1 MFGLMKRADRLAYCG
16 SCKTIGAMYG
26 QRARLLLNHDMVFL
40 AELLMG
46 EPEWGP
52 AHRSFNCM
60 AMPKEHPVA
69 LQYAATAAVV
79 LAHFQVEDKIVDS
92 DWWAW
97 RAVRRFFSPAYRKAA
112 ARLRGSGF
120 PLEEMTAMLR
130 TQGDREARAVSLED
144 VAEPTARATEMVFAH
159 GVASVYPLPDGRGSV
174 GLRYV
179 GDEERVR
186 MLALVGRRFGYLV
199 YVLDAWEDRAR
210 DLKSGDFNA
219 LLAFPDVDGRK
230 EILAVVESLEKDL
243 SPALAIRLRMNVEER
258 LGMRMRIL
266 HGVCRKSAGERWR
279 SAVAFARSMKE
290 RERTGLL
297 KGSAVLATVSVL
309 AFFAPHLIRGA
320 ESWRQCF
327 GLAMNLMAVGAL
339 FATVP
344 VPESPGEPGKKSS
357 KYPGF
362 CDCCSNGCECCDCCE
377 GCGECGSCCD
387 CA

>member
-1 MFGLMKRADRLAYCG
+1 MFGLMKRAGRLAYCG

-26 QRARLLLNHDMVFL
+26 QRARLLLNHDTVFL
-40 AELLMG
+40 AELLMEKS
-46 EPEWGP
+46 EPTEWTA

-60 AMPKEHPVA
+60 AMPKEHPAV
-69 LQYAATAAVV
+69 LQYAATATVA

-92 DWWAW
+92 DWWIW
-97 RAVRRFFSPAYRKAA
+97 RAVRRLFSPTYRKAA
-112 ARLRGSGF
+112 ARLRRSGF
-120 PLEEMTAMLR
+120 PLQEISAVLASQAE
-130 TQGDREARAVSLED
+130 RERRRASLKD
-144 VAEPTARATEMVFAH
+144 VAEPTARATEMIFAH
-159 GVASVYPLPDGRGSV
+159 GADCVYPLPDGRGSV
-174 GLRYV
+174 DLRDVEGL
-179 GDEERVR
+179 
-186 MLALVGRRFGYLV
+186 ANIGRRFGYLV

-210 DLKSGDFNA
+210 DAKSGDFNA
-219 LLAFPDVDGRK
+219 LLAFPEVDGRA

-243 SPALAIRLRMNVEER
+243 SSALAARLRMNVEER
-258 LGMRMRIL
+258 LGMRPRVL
-266 HGVCRKSAGERWR
+266 QGVCRKSARERWA

-290 RERTGLL
+290 RERAGLL

-327 GLAMNLMAVGAL
+327 GLAMNLMAFGAL

-357 KYPGF
+357 KFPGF
-362 CDCCSNGCECCDCCE
+362 RDCCSGGCEGCDCCE
-377 GCGECGSCCD
+377 CCGECGSCCD

>member
-1 MFGLMKRADRLAYCG
+1 MFGLMKRAGRLAYCG
-16 SCKTIGAMYG
+16 SCKTMGAMYG
-26 QRARLLLNHDMVFL
+26 QRARFLLNHDMVFL

-60 AMPKEHPVA
+60 AMPKEHPAA
-69 LQYAATAAVV
+69 LQYAATVGVV
-79 LAHFQVEDKIVDS
+79 LAHFQVEDKIADS
-92 DWWAW
+92 DRWAW
-97 RAVRRFFSPAYRKAA
+97 RAIRYLFSMAYRKAA

-120 PLEEMTAMLR
+120 ALNEMTEILAS
-130 TQGDREARAVSLED
+130 QGDREARAVSLED

-159 GVASVYPLPDGRGSV
+159 GAVAVCPLPDGRGSV
-174 GLRYV
+174 ELGRI
-179 GDEERVR
+179 
-186 MLALVGRRFGYLV
+186 GRRFGYLI

-230 EILAVVESLEKDL
+230 EILAVLESLEKDL
-243 SPALAIRLRMNVEER
+243 SPALAIRLRTNVEER
-258 LGMRMRIL
+258 LGMRPRVL
-266 HGVCRKSAGERWR
+266 HGVCRKSARERWV

-290 RERTGLL
+290 KERAGLL
-297 KGSAVLATVSVL
+297 KGAAVLATVSVL
-309 AFFAPHLIRGA
+309 AFFAPHMIRAA

-327 GLAMNLMAVGAL
+327 GLTLNLMAVGAL

-344 VPESPGEPGKKSS
+344 VPESPGEPEKKSS

-377 GCGECGSCCD
+377 ACGECGSCCD